1 MHITYPDLKN
11 KIVIVTGGSKGIG
24 FGIAK
29 AFASQGCS
37 LRLVARDGAS
47 LDEAK
52 KTLEAEYGVEVRT
65 MAVNLS
71 EDKNIDSLAPFYE
84 DADILVNS
92 AGAMGRGTLQDIN
105 PEKFR
110 DAWEGK
116 VMSTIFLTRRIYP
129 FMKSRTNGGVIIN
142 IIGIAADRLNFKSI
156 GTTTA
161 NAALAAFTKAMGS
174 ESTNDNI
181 RIVGIHPGLIRTPRT
196 EVLVNPTSDA
206 DRKAYENL
214 MKNLPYGRMGEPSE
228 IANLALFLSSAQ
240 ASYISGDVISVD
252 GGSRFR
258 Y

>member
-1 MHITYPDLKN
+1 MHTIYPDLKN

-24 FGIAK
+24 FGIARG
-29 AFASQGCS
+29 FAAQGCS
-37 LRLVARDGAS
+37 LRLVARDPAS
-47 LDEAK
+47 LEDAK
-52 KTLEAEYGVEVRT
+52 NTLTSEFNVEVQT

-92 AGAMGRGTLQDIN
+92 AGAMGRGNLQEIN

-129 FMKSRTNGGVIIN
+129 FMKKRPHGGVIIN

-174 ESTNDNI
+174 ESTNDNV
-181 RIVGIHPGLIRTPRT
+181 RIIGIHPGLIRTPRT
-196 EVLVNPTSDA
+196 EALVNPTSDA

-214 MKNLPYGRMGEPSE
+214 MKNLPYGRMGEASE
-228 IANLALFLSSAQ
+228 IANLALFLSSSQ
-240 ASYISGDVISVD
+240 ASYISGEVISVD
-252 GGSRFR
+252 GGSRYR